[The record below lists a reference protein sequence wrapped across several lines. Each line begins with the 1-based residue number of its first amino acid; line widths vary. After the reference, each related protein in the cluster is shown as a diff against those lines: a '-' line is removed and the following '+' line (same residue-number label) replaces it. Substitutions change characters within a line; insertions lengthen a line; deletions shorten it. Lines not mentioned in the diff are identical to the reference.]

1 MDRKYIFLILF
12 LFAIVI
18 VLFLV
23 YKSQG
28 LMRAYN
34 AEIQE
39 HLEHA
44 AAPEKDILTEEDLKA
59 LPTPVQKYLR
69 LANVVGKEKI
79 RNFRVTFGGEFR
91 TDKSKDWA
99 KMKAQQYSDL
109 TDTTRLYFMQ
119 LKVFGL
125 PVFGLHK
132 YADAKAVML
141 GKVVGL
147 ITVIDGKGPEMDEG
161 ETVTVFND
169 MCMLAP
175 SSLID
180 KRIEWESVDPL
191 TVKAT
196 FNNNGIKI
204 SALLY
209 FNDRGELINFVSED
223 RYYSP
228 SGKTYEKVKWST
240 PINDYKD
247 FNGIRIA
254 SGGEAVWSFPE
265 GDFSYGRINIKEIE
279 YNVKN

>member
-39 HLEHA
+39 HLKHA
-44 AAPEKDILTEEDLKA
+44 SAPEKDILTEEDLKA

-125 PVFGLHK
+125 PVSGLHK